1 MIFLRSG
8 EGDYFF
14 LFGGRTTMAKIYQSL
29 VEQGSGI
36 FKATQE
42 SNDISPTI
50 IEIGEVLLLN
60 ILNHATS
67 LSLYIQW

>member
-1 MIFLRSG
+1 MRAIISSFLENNYGKKLS
-8 EGDYFF
+8 
-14 LFGGRTTMAKIYQSL
+14 SP

-60 ILNHATS
+60 ILNHAT
-67 LSLYIQW
+67 IQV

>member
-1 MIFLRSG
+1 
-8 EGDYFF
+8 
-14 LFGGRTTMAKIYQSL
+14 MAKIYQSL